1 MIPTSL
7 HEGLALRLARP
18 WSLALALGLLH
29 LGLLQDVMTPVGR
42 GLLLAHLGAVLVW
55 QPLVSG
61 ARQLRPV
68 ELVLGLAAAAA
79 AGWWMSWGL
88 ALVWMLL
95 LAGMLGGKLFRHARP
110 RERVPY
116 WLALGYLVLAMLGL
130 TLPQL
135 LPGHSAPRELLA
147 EVAAWTG
154 LPLLGLMLLTGR
166 ARQEPRGPQALDFV
180 GSLVIM
186 LVLAGLML
194 GAVALMYID
203 DRGYVEA
210 LLRSL
215 MAMVVGLLVLGWAWN
230 PRQDFG
236 GLGLAVSRHL
246 LGGAQPFER
255 WLEAVADSA
264 LREDAPAT
272 LVERAC
278 QHMLLWP
285 SLRAVRWQVSAPVQQ
300 QGLAGDVTAARHWQP
315 LSQGTLRLEL
325 GTRQALGPSQLWQ
338 LDLMLRVLA
347 EFHRA
352 AVQAQRLQS
361 MAYVRAVH
369 ETGARVT
376 HEVKNLLQSLDT
388 LCFAI
393 GEVNEADAARSQQLD
408 ALIRRQLPQISE
420 RLHVAL
426 ARIREPAAPA
436 AVPEPA
442 AGWWNALQERYARD
456 DLVFSLQE
464 TPDGALETARL
475 ATTLFDAVADNL
487 LRNVAD
493 KRAAAAHTTVQ
504 VSVCLSVEEGA
515 CQLSVE
521 DDGAAIPAE
530 RALNLMGM
538 PLPSASGFGV
548 GLYQCA
554 QLAQN
559 AGYRL
564 TLAENREGCVR
575 FELNPASA
583 LGSG

>member
-1 MIPTSL
+1 MPTSL
-7 HEGLALRLARP
+7 DEGLALRLARP

-42 GLLLAHLGAVLVW
+42 GLLLAHLGAVLAW

-61 ARQLRPV
+61 ARQLRPL

-88 ALVWMLL
+88 ALVWMLM
-95 LAGMLGGKLFRHARP
+95 LAGMLGGKLFRHARA

-130 TLPQL
+130 ALPQL

-147 EVAAWTG
+147 EVAAWGG

-166 ARQEPRGPQALDFV
+166 ARPEPRGPQALDFV

-186 LVLAGLML
+186 LVLTGLML

-285 SLRAVRWQVSAPVQQ
+285 SLRAVRWQVTVPAQQ
-300 QGLAGDVTAARHWQP
+300 QGAAGDVDAARHWQP
-315 LSQGTLRLEL
+315 LTQGALRLEL

-338 LDLMLRVLA
+338 MDLMLRVLA

-393 GEVNEADAARSQQLD
+393 NEADASRSQQLD

-420 RLHVAL
+420 RLHLAL

-436 AVPEPA
+436 AAPAPA
-442 AGWWNALQERYARD
+442 AGWWGALQERYVRD
-456 DLVFSLQE
+456 DLSFSVE
-464 TPDGALETARL
+464 EIPAGALGAARL
-475 ATTLFDAVADNL
+475 PAALFDAVADNL

-493 KRAAAAHTTVQ
+493 KRAAATHTSVR
-504 VSVCLSVEEGA
+504 VSVVLGVAGEVCR
-515 CQLSVE
+515 LSVE
-521 DDGAAIPAE
+521 DDGAPIPAE

-564 TLAENREGCVR
+564 SLAENREGCVR
-575 FELNPASA
+575 FVLSPASVPA
-583 LGSG
+583 PAA